1 MIRFEKLAST
11 ESVYP
16 FVDAVVAADYKNGT
30 FGAISGGT
38 FTSGAGF
45 MAIMQVE
52 DGDDAKTADYTIP
65 AGKHARIADFS
76 KVNGH
81 VVNITKDQLPEVYA
95 VGNKLVGSG
104 ATYTVNGEAQSK
116 YFEVI
121 EVMPYGVRA
130 TVVA

>member
-30 FGAISGGT
+30 FGTISGGT

-52 DGDDAKTADYTIP
+52 DGDDAKTADYTIL

-76 KVNGH
+76 KVGGH
-81 VVNITKDQLPEVYA
+81 VVNITKDQLPETYE

-104 ATYTVNGEAQSK
+104 ATYTVNGEAGSK
-116 YFEVI
+116 
-121 EVMPYGVRA
+121 
-130 TVVA
+130 

>member
-30 FGAISGGT
+30 FGTISGGT

-52 DGDDAKTADYTIP
+52 DGDDAKTSDYTIL

-95 VGNKLVGSG
+95 VGNKLVGNG
-104 ATYTVNGEAQSK
+104 ATYTVSGEAGSK

>member
-30 FGAISGGT
+30 VGAVAGGT

-52 DGDDAKTADYTIP
+52 DGDKAKTAEYTVP
-65 AGKHARIADFS
+65 AGKHARVADFS
-76 KVNGH
+76 KVDGH
-81 VVNITKDQLPEVYA
+81 VVNITKDQLPEAYK
-95 VGNKLVGSG
+95 VGDKLVG
-104 ATYTVNGEAQSK
+104 NGEVFTVGEAANEC
-116 YFEVI
+116 FEVI

>member
-30 FGAISGGT
+30 VGAVAGGT

-52 DGDDAKTADYTIP
+52 DGDKAKTAEYTVP
-65 AGKHARIADFS
+65 AGKHARVADFS
-76 KVNGH
+76 KVDGH
-81 VVNITKDQLPEVYA
+81 VVNITKDQLPEAYK
-95 VGNKLVGSG
+95 VGDKLVG
-104 ATYTVNGEAQSK
+104 NGEVFTVGEAANK
-116 YFEVI
+116 CFEVI

>member
-30 FGAISGGT
+30 VGAVAGGT

-52 DGDDAKTADYTIP
+52 DGDKAKTAEYIVP
-65 AGKHARIADFS
+65 AGKHARVADFS
-76 KVNGH
+76 KVDGH
-81 VVNITKDQLPEVYA
+81 VVNITKDQLPEAYK
-95 VGNKLVGSG
+95 VGDKLVG
-104 ATYTVNGEAQSK
+104 NGEVFTVGEAANEC
-116 YFEVI
+116 FEVI

>member
-1 MIRFEKLAST
+1 
-11 ESVYP
+11 
-16 FVDAVVAADYKNGT
+16 
-30 FGAISGGT
+30 
-38 FTSGAGF
+38 

-52 DGDDAKTADYTIP
+52 DGDKAKTADYTIP

-81 VVNITKDQLPEVYA
+81 VVNITKDQLPETYE
-95 VGNKLVGSG
+95 VGNKLVGNG
-104 ATYTVNGEAQSK
+104 ATYTVNSGAESK

>member
-30 FGAISGGT
+30 FGTISGGT

-52 DGDDAKTADYTIP
+52 DGDKAKTVDYIIP

-76 KVNGH
+76 KVAGH
-81 VVNITKDQLPEVYA
+81 VVNITKDQLPETYE

-104 ATYTVNGEAQSK
+104 ATYTVNSGAESK

>member
-30 FGAISGGT
+30 VGTVADGT
-38 FTSGAGF
+38 FTAGSGF
-45 MAIMQVE
+45 MAVMQAE
-52 DGDDAKTADYTIP
+52 DGDKAKTAEYVVK
-65 AGKHARIADFS
+65 AGKNARIVDFE
-76 KVNGH
+76 KVDGH
-81 VVNITKDQLPEVYA
+81 IVNITKDQLPATYKA
-95 VGNKLVGSG
+95 GDKLVGNG
-104 ATYTVNGEAQSK
+104 AAFTVGEASSK
-116 YFEVI
+116 CFEII

>member
-30 FGAISGGT
+30 FGTISGGT

-52 DGDDAKTADYTIP
+52 DGDDAKTADYTIL

-104 ATYTVNGEAQSK
+104 ATYTVNNEASNG

>member
-11 ESVYP
+11 ESIYP

-30 FGAISGGT
+30 FGTISGGT

-52 DGDDAKTADYTIP
+52 DGDKAKTVDYIIP
-65 AGKHARIADFS
+65 AGKHARVADFS

-95 VGNKLVGSG
+95 VGNKLVGNGDS
-104 ATYTVNGEAQSK
+104 YTVSEAVNK
-116 YFEVI
+116 CFEII

-130 TVVA
+130 IVVA

>member
-30 FGAISGGT
+30 VGAVADGT

-45 MAIMQVE
+45 MAVMQVE
-52 DGDDAKTADYTIP
+52 DGDKAMTAEYAVP

-76 KVNGH
+76 KVDGH
-81 VVNITKDQLPEVYA
+81 VVNITKEQLPEAYK
-95 VGNKLVGSG
+95 VGDKLVG
-104 ATYTVNGEAQSK
+104 NGEVFTVGEADNK
-116 YFEVI
+116 CFEVI

>member
-30 FGAISGGT
+30 FGTISGGT

-52 DGDDAKTADYTIP
+52 DGDDAKTADYTIL

-76 KVNGH
+76 KVGGH
-81 VVNITKDQLPEVYA
+81 VVNITKDQLPATYE

-104 ATYTVNGEAQSK
+104 ATYTVSGEAGSK

>member
-30 FGAISGGT
+30 FGTIANDT

-52 DGDDAKTADYTIP
+52 DGDAAKTADYTIP
-65 AGKHARIADFS
+65 ADKHARIADFS
-76 KVNGH
+76 KTDGH
-81 VVNITKDQLPEVYA
+81 VVNITKDQLPETYD
-95 VGNKLVGSG
+95 VGDKLVGNG
-104 ATYTVNGEAQSK
+104 DAYTVETVTSEC
-116 YFEVI
+116 FEII
-121 EVMPYGVRA
+121 EIMPYGVRA

>member
-30 FGAISGGT
+30 FGTISGGT

-52 DGDDAKTADYTIP
+52 DGDKAKTVDYIIP
-65 AGKHARIADFS
+65 AGKHARVADFS

-95 VGNKLVGSG
+95 VGNKLVGNGDS
-104 ATYTVNGEAQSK
+104 YTVSEAASK
-116 YFEVI
+116 CFEII

-130 TVVA
+130 VVVA